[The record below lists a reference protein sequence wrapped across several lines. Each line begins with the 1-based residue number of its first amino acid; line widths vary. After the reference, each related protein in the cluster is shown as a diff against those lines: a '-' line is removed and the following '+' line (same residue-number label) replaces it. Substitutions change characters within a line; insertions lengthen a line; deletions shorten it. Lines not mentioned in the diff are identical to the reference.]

1 MSPDMSPVRRVGE
14 DSVIVLPA
22 EIDVTNADQV
32 GAELTRALDASAV
45 MLVVDMTETVF
56 CDSSGIQVLLR
67 AHRRAVAA
75 GLELRLATS
84 SPAVRRVLELTGI
97 DRVIDMYPDLSAAMN
112 RAAGT
117 G

>member
-32 GAELTRALDASAV
+32 GAELLRAVDASAA
-45 MLVVDMTETVF
+45 MLVIDMTGAVF
-56 CDSSGIQVLLR
+56 CDSSGIQILLR

-75 GLELRLATS
+75 GTELRLATS
-84 SPAVRRVLELTGI
+84 SPAVRRVLELTGT
-97 DRVIDMYPDLSAAMN
+97 DLVIDIYPDLGAAMN
-112 RAAGT
+112 RVTET

>member
-1 MSPDMSPVRRVGE
+1 MSPVRRVGE
-14 DSVIVLPA
+14 DAVIVLPA

-32 GAELTRALDASAV
+32 GAELMQALDASAV

-56 CDSSGIQVLLR
+56 CDSRGVQMLLR
-67 AHRRAVAA
+67 AHRQATAA
-75 GLELRLATS
+75 GMELRVATS
-84 SPAVRRVLELTGI
+84 SRSVRRVLELTGT